1 MIKVKIEIKNNSL
14 KKINISGHANYND
27 YGKDIVCASCSSI
40 LVTTVNAI
48 IEIDESA
55 IEYIDNGSIVTI
67 NILKDNDIV
76 NKLLNNMLS
85 LFKDLTKDYKD
96 YIKIIKEES

>member
-14 KKINISGHANYND
+14 KKINISGHANYSD

-55 IEYIDNGSIVTI
+55 IEYLDNGNIVTI

>member
-14 KKINISGHANYND
+14 KKINVSGHANYND